1 VNTSTK
7 FAKLSNKKLCELCK
21 LCKRETLA
29 PLRLKKCGKIKAKK
43 KQLSNHKELFLKL
56 LKVFNLLT
64 I

>member
-7 FAKLSNKKLCELCK
+7 FAKLSNKKLCELCE
-21 LCKRETLA
+21 LCETLA